1 MINKYD
7 RYTYIYADIN
17 TLIYIYIYIYIY
29 ISYLFNIMVYLI
41 FIDAF
46 ICFILLRFRTAFV
59 NRKHSA

>member
-29 ISYLFNIMVYLI
+29 K
-41 FIDAF
+41 
-46 ICFILLRFRTAFV
+46 CFYKYQV
-59 NRKHSA
+59 HH